1 MRTAAIRASSDAS
14 WRGSLVFVILRP
26 TSLPH
31 TSGGDGGGNGGS
43 DGGDGGNGGSATL
56 TLIDLR
62 ATAAGAS
69 IAIAGGAPV
78 PESASSVDTA
88 AWNGGSPANGSAFG
102 CSTAACA
109 PSADEAA
116 VSFAEEGSPA
126 GRAAAAASAH
136 ASAASRLGGGI
147 EFGRARSRREAAAQ
161 NSGQARRPR
170 REAERKS
177 ACQSWT
183 VKRAH
188 LPAFASAA
196 AGEVLCALTPLL

>member
-1 MRTAAIRASSDAS
+1 M
-14 WRGSLVFVILRP
+14 
-26 TSLPH
+26 PH

-62 ATAAGAS
+62 ATAAGES

-147 EFGRARSRREAAAQ
+147 ECGPSEMLQRGGGA
-161 NSGQARRPR
+161 NSGKARRR
-170 REAERKS
+170 RHGEERNASPLAKVGLCRRNS
-177 ACQSWT
+177 QTRVLS
-183 VKRAH
+183 R
-188 LPAFASAA
+188 LRIASAA
-196 AGEVLCALTPLL
+196 ARGALRAISAHTTPRRVGRRAK

>member
-1 MRTAAIRASSDAS
+1 M
-14 WRGSLVFVILRP
+14 
-26 TSLPH
+26 PH

-62 ATAAGAS
+62 ATAAGES

-126 GRAAAAASAH
+126 GRAAAAARAH
-136 ASAASRLGGGI
+136 ASAAILLLGGI
-147 EFGRARSRREAAAQ
+147 ETSSAQ
-161 NSGQARRPR
+161 IQAKRGAGVP
-170 REAERKS
+170 ERKS
-177 ACQSWT
+177 TC
-183 VKRAH
+183 
-188 LPAFASAA
+188 
-196 AGEVLCALTPLL
+196 

>member
-1 MRTAAIRASSDAS
+1 
-14 WRGSLVFVILRP
+14 
-26 TSLPH
+26 LPH

-62 ATAAGAS
+62 ATAAGES

-147 EFGRARSRREAAAQ
+147 ECGPSEMLQRGGGA
-161 NSGQARRPR
+161 NSGKARRR
-170 REAERKS
+170 RDGEERNAGPLPKLD
-177 ACQSWT
+177 
-183 VKRAH
+183 VRV
-188 LPAFASAA
+188 LPPAFASAA
-196 AGEVLCALTPLL
+196 AARGALRAISAHTNPRRVGRRAKYP

>member
-1 MRTAAIRASSDAS
+1 
-14 WRGSLVFVILRP
+14 
-26 TSLPH
+26 LPH

-43 DGGDGGNGGSATL
+43 DGGDGGNGGSATE

-62 ATAAGAS
+62 ATAAGES

-136 ASAASRLGGGI
+136 ASAAILLGGGI
-147 EFGRARSRREAAAQ
+147 ECGRSEAPRERRRRKFSASEAPAV
-161 NSGQARRPR
+161 RRA
-170 REAERKS
+170 AERGS
-177 ACQSWT
+177 NCQSRT
-183 VKRAH
+183 
-188 LPAFASAA
+188 LPRNS
-196 AGEVLCALTPLL
+196 

>member
-1 MRTAAIRASSDAS
+1 M
-14 WRGSLVFVILRP
+14 
-26 TSLPH
+26 PH

-62 ATAAGAS
+62 ATAAGES

-136 ASAASRLGGGI
+136 ASAAILLGGGI
-147 EFGRARSRREAAAQ
+147 ECGPSEMLQRGGGAT
-161 NSGQARRPR
+161 SGQARRR
-170 REAERKS
+170 RHGEERNAGPLAKVGLRRRNSLQPPAHRQRRRARCS
-177 ACQSWT
+177 AHNFSS
-183 VKRAH
+183 H
-188 LPAFASAA
+188 EP
-196 AGEVLCALTPLL
+196 